1 MHGNVPLPKLSQGHL
16 RILECP
22 VILCLFLKNT
32 MKTTHRFQTFKE
44 TLNFLMSEFQMTN
57 QQATHFIWD
66 NQFTMG
72 TDRAIWITEPN

>member
-1 MHGNVPLPKLSQGHL
+1 
-16 RILECP
+16 
-22 VILCLFLKNT
+22 

-57 QQATHFIWD
+57 QEATHFIWD

-72 TDRAIWITEPN
+72 TDRAIWITEPTL